1 MSVLVWFSCCCCRL
15 DSVKQLHTILLIITL
30 CCGALFL
37 LLLYHPYIKSLRRD
51 TKALVSML
59 SQLPADVDIEGHV
72 KTIVLGFVKP
82 ADGGGKSME
91 GLPGNL
97 AHGPSGQLQQYYGPG
112 VADMNGRPGNTAWGM
127 VGAGGQQGGWFGRRN
142 SNTGPQGQMNINDP
156 GMYGG
161 MYVT

>member
-1 MSVLVWFSCCCCRL
+1 MSVLVSFSCCCCRL
-15 DSVKQLHTILLIITL
+15 DGVKQLHTILLVVSL

-37 LLLYHPYIKSLRRD
+37 LLLYRPYVKSLRRD

-82 ADGGGKSME
+82 ADGGGKSTE

-97 AHGPSGQLQQYYGPG
+97 AHGPSGQLQQY
-112 VADMNGRPGNTAWGM
+112 GNTAWGM
-127 VGAGGQQGGWFGRRN
+127 GGAGGQRGGWFGRR
-142 SNTGPQGQMNINDP
+142 SSTTGPQGQMMINDP